1 MKIKNMVQNL
11 TFKMLLSG
19 GVTFFICA
27 GLWAA
32 FNVVYL
38 QEFILRSIKSDII
51 TLSDTVLIG
60 LDCATLHDFEEDIQ
74 QIIAFSPHK
83 NIKAIRLVDKKG
95 RIAYSSNREEVG
107 NIVPNSEQS
116 CRACHDQHTPPA
128 ILSQED
134 RSRVLQVN
142 DAIIVG
148 TVTPIPNRPG
158 CSGQSCHAHSEE
170 EQLLGILD
178 MEVTTEI
185 KDTVLREFERANMLI
200 SFLVFLAT
208 FLVLFLNYHILIFK
222 PIRRLIQATKE
233 ICEGGSYSDISVRQA
248 DEIGV
253 LAGSYN
259 DMCRKVAEKESLL
272 VAQREEYRNLFQNVP
287 CLLSVV
293 DTNYK
298 VIRHNMKY
306 EDHFGSNI
314 RGRHCFEINKGRK
327 DRCTVCPVEKTFLY
341 DSPHVSEEVG
351 LSKEGKTIYWIVYT
365 APVKDAEG
373 NTVAAMEMMLDI
385 TARKELEFKLAA
397 SELFYHSI
405 FEAIPGAL
413 FVLNA
418 NNLSIMNC
426 NDAVLKIYGYKPE
439 ELLSKPFTSLFK
451 KEERE
456 YWTRN
461 LRTTHEINQASQL
474 TKDGRSIFVSM
485 RISLS
490 TFEKYEVLIVSC
502 SDITKR
508 LEAEQQFI
516 HASKMT
522 TLGEMATGVAHELNQ
537 PLTILKSISGF
548 LARKVGKGHE
558 IDMNMLEEISQSIST
573 HVDRAGKII
582 SHMREFGR
590 KSELKTMPVQFNEV
604 LKRGFEFFSQQLTV
618 RNISVDWQLQ
628 EDLPLIIAE
637 PNRLE
642 QVVIN
647 LLVNAR
653 DAIEERWN
661 GKNPKNGIKAIT
673 LQTKSTESV
682 VIIKVCDT
690 GSGVP
695 ENMTKKIFEPFFT
708 TKDVGKGTGLGLSIT
723 YGIIQDYNGTIVVEN
738 QETGGAC
745 FTITF
750 PIADVENCLW
760 LDDRCICSRA
770 EFNDKGSSCQENG
783 SEKTTRRGTPEDDT
797 SQAS

>member
-27 GLWAA
+27 GLWAT

-51 TLSDTVLIG
+51 TLSDTVLLG
-60 LDCATLHDFEEDIQ
+60 LDCATLHDFEEDIK

-83 NIKAIRLVDKKG
+83 NIKAIRLLDKKG
-95 RIAYSSNREEVG
+95 RIAYSSKSEEVG
-107 NIVPNSEQS
+107 TVMANSAES
-116 CRACHDQHTPPA
+116 CRKCHDQNPPPTT
-128 ILSQED
+128 LSQED
-134 RSRVLQVN
+134 RSRVLQSK

-148 TVTPIPNRPG
+148 TVTPIPNREG
-158 CSGQSCHAHSEE
+158 CYDQSCHAHSKD

-178 MEVTTEI
+178 MEVSTEI
-185 KDTVLREFERANMLI
+185 KGTVLREFEQANMLI

-222 PIRRLIQATKE
+222 PIRRLIQATKD
-233 ICEGGSYSDISVRQA
+233 ICAGGNYSDISIRQA

-253 LAGSYN
+253 LAESYN
-259 DMCRKVAEKESLL
+259 DMCRKVAEKETLL

-293 DTNYK
+293 DRNYN
-298 VIRHNMKY
+298 VIRHNTKY
-306 EDHFGSNI
+306 EDHFGGNI
-314 RGRHCFEINKGRK
+314 QGRRCYEINKGLTE
-327 DRCTVCPVEKTFLY
+327 RCPVCPVEKTFLY
-341 DSPHVSEEVG
+341 DSPHVSEEFG
-351 LSKEGKTIYWIVYT
+351 LSKEGKTIHWIVYT
-365 APVKDAEG
+365 APVKDTEG

-405 FEAIPGAL
+405 FEAIPSAL
-413 FVLNA
+413 FVLNTA
-418 NNLSIMNC
+418 NLSIMNC
-426 NDAVLKIYGYKPE
+426 NDAVLRMYGYKPE
-439 ELLSKPFTSLFK
+439 ELLNKPFTSLFK
-451 KEERE
+451 EDERE

-461 LRTTHEINQASQL
+461 LRTTHEINQTSQI

-490 TFEKYEVLIVSC
+490 TFETYEVLIVSC

-548 LARKVGKGHE
+548 LARKVGKGHY
-558 IDMNMLEEISQSIST
+558 IDSEMLEEISQSIST

-590 KSELKTMPVQFNEV
+590 KSELKTMPVQINDV
-604 LKRGFEFFSQQLTV
+604 IRRGFEFFSQQLNV
-618 RNISVDWQLQ
+618 RNISVEWRLQ

-642 QVVIN
+642 QVIIN
-647 LLVNAR
+647 LLINAR

-661 GKNPKNGIKAIT
+661 GKEVKNGEKTIT
-673 LQTKSTESV
+673 IETESSGAFV
-682 VIIKVCDT
+682 TTRICDT
-690 GSGVP
+690 GFGVP
-695 ENMTKKIFEPFFT
+695 SNMSEKIFEPFFT
-708 TKDVGKGTGLGLSIT
+708 TKDVGKGTGLGLSIS
-723 YGIIQDYNGTIVVEN
+723 YGIIQDYNGTITAEN
-738 QETGGAC
+738 RETSGAC

-750 PIADVENCLW
+750 PVADEKNCLW
-760 LDDRCICSRA
+760 MDDRCVCSRA
-770 EFNDKGSSCQENG
+770 DFDGRETNQKEDK
-783 SEKTTRRGTPEDDT
+783 PEERNKEDH
-797 SQAS
+797 A

>member
-27 GLWAA
+27 GLWAT

-51 TLSDTVLIG
+51 TLSDTVLLG
-60 LDCATLHDFEEDIQ
+60 LDCATLHDFEEDIR

-83 NIKAIRLVDKKG
+83 NIKAIRLLDKKG
-95 RIAYSSNREEVG
+95 RITYSSNPEEVDTFMD
-107 NIVPNSEQS
+107 NSSESCWKCHAQS
-116 CRACHDQHTPPA
+116 PPPTS
-128 ILSQED
+128 LSQED
-134 RSRVLQVN
+134 RSRVLQAN
-142 DAIIVG
+142 DDIIVG
-148 TVTPIPNRPG
+148 TVTPIPNRTG
-158 CSGQSCHAHSEE
+158 CYNQSCHAHS
-170 EQLLGILD
+170 QDQRLLGILD
-178 MEVTTEI
+178 MEVTTEV
-185 KDTVLREFERANMLI
+185 KGTVLREFERANMQI
-200 SFLVFLAT
+200 SLLVFLAT

-222 PIRRLIQATKE
+222 PIRRLIQATKD
-233 ICEGGSYSDISVRQA
+233 ICAGGKYSDISIRQA

-253 LAGSYN
+253 LAASYN
-259 DMCRKVAEKESLL
+259 DMCRKVAENETLL

-293 DTNYK
+293 DRDYN
-298 VIRHNMKY
+298 VIRHNTKY
-306 EDHFGSNI
+306 EDHFGGNI
-314 RGRHCFEINKGRK
+314 VGRHCYEINKGLTE
-327 DRCTVCPVEKTFLY
+327 RCQVCPVEKTFQY

-351 LSKEGKTIYWIVYT
+351 ISKDGKPIHWIVYT

-405 FEAIPGAL
+405 FEAIPSAL

-418 NNLSIMNC
+418 ESLSIMNC

-439 ELLSKPFTSLFK
+439 ELLSKSFTTLFRE
-451 KEERE
+451 EERE
-456 YWTRN
+456 YWARH
-461 LRTTHEINQASQL
+461 LRTTHEVNQTSQL
-474 TKDGRSIFVSM
+474 TKDGRSIFVSL

-490 TFEKYEVLIVSC
+490 TFESYEVLIVSC
-502 SDITKR
+502 SDISKR

-548 LARKVGKGHE
+548 LARRIDKGHLVDTE
-558 IDMNMLEEISQSIST
+558 MLEEISESIST

-590 KSELKTMPVQFNEV
+590 KSELKTMPVQINDV
-604 LKRGFEFFSQQLTV
+604 LRRGFEFFSQQLNV
-618 RNISVDWQLQ
+618 RNISVEWHLK

-642 QVVIN
+642 QVIIN
-647 LLVNAR
+647 LLINAR

-661 GKNPKNGIKAIT
+661 GKEVKNGDKTIT
-673 LQTKSTESV
+673 IETDSTDTV
-682 VIIKVCDT
+682 VTTRICDT
-690 GSGVP
+690 GPGVP
-695 ENMTKKIFEPFFT
+695 SNMSEKIFEPFFT
-708 TKDVGKGTGLGLSIT
+708 TKDVGKGTGLGLSIS
-723 YGIIQDYNGTIVVEN
+723 YGIIQDYNGTIASEN
-738 QETGGAC
+738 RETSGAC

-750 PIADVENCLW
+750 PVADEENCLW
-760 LDDRCICSRA
+760 MDDRCVCSRA
-770 EFNDKGSSCQENG
+770 DFEGQE
-783 SEKTTRRGTPEDDT
+783 TDRQADT
-797 SQAS
+797 SEESKKEDHA